1 MKQKEKK
8 PMTTRG
14 AKRLSFLLALPLTL
28 SFAGVVSAQGRG
40 PGTHGPGKASPAQV
54 EKMKQC
60 HAKKRA
66 KRIQKFD
73 TDGDKKLSQAEREIA
88 RATKKAERLGQYDKD
103 KDGSLSK
110 AEKADLIHDKI
121 TKRFEHIDSNGDA
134 EISKAEAQASC
145 SPLGPHFERVDSD
158 GNKSISWTE
167 FEKVARKMMKRMRH
181 RRAGKRGG
189 KFRHA
194 RGHGGGGAS

>member
-1 MKQKEKK
+1 MTNSIKK
-8 PMTTRG
+8 PTTTRRS
-14 AKRLSFLLALPLTL
+14 KRFAFLLVLPMTL
-28 SFAGVVSAQGRG
+28 SFAGVASAQGRG
-40 PGTHGPGKASPAQV
+40 PGMRGPGNASPAQV
-54 EKMKQC
+54 EKMKKC

-73 TDGDKKLSQAEREIA
+73 TDGDKKLSPAERDIA

-110 AEKADLIHDKI
+110 AEKADLVHDKI
-121 TKRFEHIDSNGDA
+121 TKRFEHIDHNGDA
-134 EISKAEAQASC
+134 EISSTEANASC
-145 SPLGPHFERVDSD
+145 SPLGPHFDRVDRD
-158 GNKSISWTE
+158 GNDSISWTE

-181 RRAGKRGG
+181 RKAGKRGG

-194 RGHGGGGAS
+194 RGHGGGAS